1 MKGKNVNI
9 DLKKLVG
16 KWKGYY
22 RIRIGKIRVIF
33 DISKESREI
42 FVEKVD
48 EQNRSFL

>member
-1 MKGKNVNI
+1 
-9 DLKKLVG
+9 VG

-48 EQNRSFL
+48 YRGRVYK